1 MKFRIMPEVLDEA
14 GPERVREWTQT
25 LGELNL
31 DHGSL
36 TRPGDSEAIE
46 PTLTLGRHAEGGLV
60 ILVSAPGHAE
70 TTLHLNHRRIRGA
83 FRDYKQ
89 VIEQIARAT
98 SSAFG
103 PRDLETLDYAKKV
116 VHDEAAEL
124 VQEALSALV
133 QVPHKLARRI
143 FTLGFLITHD
153 LPQEIVS
160 HYRHSR

>member
-1 MKFRIMPEVLDEA
+1 MKFRIMPEVLVEA
-14 GPERVREWTQT
+14 TPERAREWTQT

-36 TRPGDSEAIE
+36 TRPGDTEAAE
-46 PTLTLGRHAEGGLV
+46 PTLTLGRHAEGGLLIV
-60 ILVSAPGHAE
+60 IEVPGHAE
-70 TTLHLNHRRIRGA
+70 TALHLNHRRIRGA

-124 VQEALSALV
+124 VAEALVALV

-160 HYRHSR
+160 HYRHSG

>member
-1 MKFRIMPEVLDEA
+1 MKFRLMPEVWEDA
-14 GPERVREWTQT
+14 APEREREWRQT

-36 TRPGDSEAIE
+36 VRPGDAGAEE
-46 PTLTLGRHAEGGLV
+46 PVVTLGRHPEGGLLIV
-60 ILVSAPGHAE
+60 VALAGGEESTV
-70 TTLHLNHRRIRGA
+70 HLNHRRMRGA

-98 SSAFG
+98 SGAFG

-124 VQEALSALV
+124 IQEALSERVHL
-133 QVPHKLARRI
+133 PHKLARRI
-143 FTLGFLITHD
+143 FTLAFLITHD

-160 HYRHSR
+160 HFRHPR

>member
-1 MKFRIMPEVLDEA
+1 MKFRIMPDVLDGA
-14 GPERVREWTQT
+14 APDRAREWTQT
-25 LGELNL
+25 LSELNL
-31 DHGSL
+31 DHGTL
-36 TRPGDSEAIE
+36 TRPGEEGAAE
-46 PTLTLGRHAEGGLV
+46 PTLTLGRHAEGGLLISV
-60 ILVSAPGHAE
+60 HVPGLAE

-98 SSAFG
+98 SSSFG

-133 QVPHKLARRI
+133 QLPHKLARRV

>member
-1 MKFRIMPEVLDEA
+1 MQFRLMPEVYEGA
-14 GPERVREWTQT
+14 APEREREWRQT
-25 LGELNL
+25 LSELNL

-36 TRPGDSEAIE
+36 ARPGDADASE
-46 PTLTLGRHAEGGLV
+46 PTLTLGRHPEGGLL
-60 ILVSAPGHAE
+60 LVVLMPGAE
-70 TTLHLNHRRIRGA
+70 AVEFHLNHRRMRAA

-98 SSAFG
+98 QGAFG

-124 VQEALSALV
+124 VQQALGDLV
-133 QVPHKLARRI
+133 VVPHKLARRI